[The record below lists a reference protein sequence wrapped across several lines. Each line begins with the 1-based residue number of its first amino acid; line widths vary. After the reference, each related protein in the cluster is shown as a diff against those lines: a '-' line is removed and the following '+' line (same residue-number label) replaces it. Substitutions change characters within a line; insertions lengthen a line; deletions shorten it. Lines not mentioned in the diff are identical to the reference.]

1 MLDLRAEGLCTKTD
15 LHSSGS
21 ALIQCIHVRIDSN
34 CCTNYFYLEADLEL
48 LELNFM
54 DYVWHFTYNL
64 KLSTLFM
71 CNTMSSWT
79 GRRAVSNVHIWGK
92 RWHQL
97 LCCTWKFE
105 GIKLCEV
112 CDTQIWAVLCNLS
125 NKSCSYCCAL
135 KVSAEPCSIPGLSIW
150 INSCVCVW
158 SIMSNKPLLWK

>member
-64 KLSTLFM
+64 KLSTLFVY
-71 CNTMSSWT
+71 NNMSSWT

-97 LCCTWKFE
+97 L
-105 GIKLCEV
+105 
-112 CDTQIWAVLCNLS
+112 VLH
-125 NKSCSYCCAL
+125 L
-135 KVSAEPCSIPGLSIW
+135 KVWRNQIMWSMWYSDLSCAVQFIQQVLQLLSGLSKLVQ
-150 INSCVCVW
+150 SCVQYQDYP
-158 SIMSNKPLLWK
+158 SG